1 VHTRAQGKTLLLIL
15 PYRRHNP
22 IIYVISY
29 FIKIYIYNFFLK
41 KILYNFY
48 KCYESILGVVIKIGL
63 RCNFFCVGAGLSKK
77 FAEDKKTAVLLNTH
91 STVYAELNFTKTL
104 HDISII

>member
-1 VHTRAQGKTLLLIL
+1 M
-15 PYRRHNP
+15 
-22 IIYVISY
+22 
-29 FIKIYIYNFFLK
+29 
-41 KILYNFY
+41 
-48 KCYESILGVVIKIGL
+48 VIKIGL

-104 HDISII
+104 HDISIIYPLFNNTVSKATTYLIAAESISNTYQK